1 MTGTAH
7 TTTASVA
14 EELVSLCRV
23 GKNMDAIAK
32 LYSPDIV
39 SVESSGSPEMPAE
52 MRGIDAINK
61 KNEWW
66 VANNEVHSAEVTG
79 PFLGAGDQFAVHYNY
94 ETTFKPTGQRMNMA
108 EMALYTVENG
118 KITHEHF
125 YYNATPPA

>member
-1 MTGTAH
+1 MTATAP

-52 MRGIDAINK
+52 MRGIDAIKK

-66 VANNEVHSAEVTG
+66 LENNEVHSADAVG
-79 PFLGAGDQFAVHYNY
+79 PFLGNGDQFAVHYNY
-94 ETTFKPTGQRMNMA
+94 ETTFKPTGQRMKLT

-118 KITHEHF
+118 KIAREHF
-125 YYNATPPA
+125 FYNMPPA